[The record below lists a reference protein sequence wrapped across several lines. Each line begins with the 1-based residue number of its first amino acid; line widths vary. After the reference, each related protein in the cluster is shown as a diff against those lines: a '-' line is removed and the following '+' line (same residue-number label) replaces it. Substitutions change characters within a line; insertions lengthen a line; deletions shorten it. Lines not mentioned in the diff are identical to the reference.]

1 MSPLPVTPLLFR
13 HVRVAQIFG
22 ANTDVGKSIFATAL
36 CLASQR
42 AEEEVHYL
50 KPVSTGP
57 DHEADEGHIHRFAPG
72 VHASTLVQY
81 GEAVSPHLAAARS
94 GRAIP
99 SDAQLVYDTHAHI
112 QRIAAAP
119 HRKASALYLETAGGV
134 HSPTPA
140 GGSFAHAL
148 RPLRLPTLL
157 VGSCA
162 LGGIST
168 TLSAYDALTL
178 AGHDVRAILL
188 FCDAMGGGG
197 SAAGAAAAWGNAEYL
212 IKWGAENSL
221 PVFGLAGPRGHGAWG
236 APPDRLSDAQQDVRH
251 LAAYYDGLVSGRGAE
266 AGPAETPKGV
276 SAVVKLLREEH
287 EARIRDLDSMAQRTV
302 DQCWWPFT
310 QHTLTRGPRDV
321 NVIDSANGDFFSVY
335 DGAANGAADGSLLRP
350 LLDGSAS
357 WWTQCLGHSD
367 AGIARA
373 AARAAARFGHV
384 IFPNSTNLPALRL
397 TEALL
402 GTARESKAEGGGG
415 ERSLASLKA
424 EDAPGSGWADRV
436 FFSDDGSTGME
447 VGIKMAI
454 ASAALRYAP
463 PRASSATL
471 ERTSRAREK
480 GSAGGSRAA
489 EEWQVLGLKGSYHGD
504 TIGAMDAC
512 EPSTYSQAVHWY
524 RGRGAWLDPPA
535 VSIIDGEPTITLPGG
550 EKRRYASLSSVY
562 DVEERMR
569 TDELWRR
576 YTTELRAWLE
586 GLVLVEGRR
595 FGALIIE
602 PLVLGAGGMIFVDPL
617 FQRALID
624 VVRGAEDLFSL
635 SEPPLKDA
643 KVGAHS
649 DGSRDAHEW
658 RGLPVI
664 FDEVFTGLWRLGHST
679 PAKILRTPPD
689 ISCLAKILTG
699 GLVPMAVTLASRS
712 IFSTFNQSENK
723 ADALLHGHSYTA
735 HPVGCQVAFEA
746 IARISQMQKRS
757 ELWREAQSDWSS
769 SDGERETLHS
779 PSHAPVWSF
788 WSRAAVQR
796 LSRARRVD
804 SAMALGCVLALSI
817 RDDAGSG
824 SGYTSTASVDIVS
837 KLRSA
842 RARLGGGGSG
852 GGVTFDIHAR
862 PLGNV
867 VYLMC
872 SLNTPELV
880 RREAENAL
888 IGALEA

>member
-1 MSPLPVTPLLFR
+1 
-13 HVRVAQIFG
+13 
-22 ANTDVGKSIFATAL
+22 
-36 CLASQR
+36 
-42 AEEEVHYL
+42 
-50 KPVSTGP
+50 
-57 DHEADEGHIHRFAPG
+57 
-72 VHASTLVQY
+72 
-81 GEAVSPHLAAARS
+81 
-94 GRAIP
+94 
-99 SDAQLVYDTHAHI
+99 
-112 QRIAAAP
+112 
-119 HRKASALYLETAGGV
+119 
-134 HSPTPA
+134 
-140 GGSFAHAL
+140 
-148 RPLRLPTLL
+148 
-157 VGSCA
+157 
-162 LGGIST
+162 
-168 TLSAYDALTL
+168 
-178 AGHDVRAILL
+178 
-188 FCDAMGGGG
+188 
-197 SAAGAAAAWGNAEYL
+197 
-212 IKWGAENSL
+212 
-221 PVFGLAGPRGHGAWG
+221 
-236 APPDRLSDAQQDVRH
+236 
-251 LAAYYDGLVSGRGAE
+251 
-266 AGPAETPKGV
+266 
-276 SAVVKLLREEH
+276 
-287 EARIRDLDSMAQRTV
+287 
-302 DQCWWPFT
+302 
-310 QHTLTRGPRDV
+310 
-321 NVIDSANGDFFSVY
+321 
-335 DGAANGAADGSLLRP
+335 
-350 LLDGSAS
+350 
-357 WWTQCLGHSD
+357 
-367 AGIARA
+367 
-373 AARAAARFGHV
+373 
-384 IFPNSTNLPALRL
+384 
-397 TEALL
+397 
-402 GTARESKAEGGGG
+402 
-415 ERSLASLKA
+415 
-424 EDAPGSGWADRV
+424 
-436 FFSDDGSTGME
+436 
-447 VGIKMAI
+447 MAI

-480 GSAGGSRAA
+480 GSAGGSSRATG
-489 EEWQVLGLKGSYHGD
+489 EWQVLGLKGSYHGD

-535 VSIIDGEPTITLPGG
+535 VSIIDGEPTITLPSG

-643 KVGAHS
+643 KVGANS
-649 DGSRDAHEW
+649 DSSRDAHEW

-679 PAKILRTPPD
+679 PAKILRTTPD

-735 HPVGCQVAFEA
+735 HPVGCEVAFEA
-746 IARISQMQKRS
+746 IARISHMQKRS
-757 ELWREAQSDWSS
+757 ELWREAQWDWS

-779 PSHAPVWSF
+779 PSYAPVWSF

-804 SAMALGCVLALSI
+804 SAMTLGCVLALSI
-817 RDDAGSG
+817 RDDVGSG
-824 SGYTSTASVDIVS
+824 
-837 KLRSA
+837 
-842 RARLGGGGSG
+842 
-852 GGVTFDIHAR
+852 

-867 VYLMC
+867 IYLMC